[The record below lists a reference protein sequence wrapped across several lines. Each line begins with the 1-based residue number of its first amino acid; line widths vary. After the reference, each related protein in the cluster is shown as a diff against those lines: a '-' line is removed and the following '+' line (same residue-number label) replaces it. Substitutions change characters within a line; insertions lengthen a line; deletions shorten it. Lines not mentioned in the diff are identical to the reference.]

1 MTPAKQAAGND
12 SSAVYRR
19 LLGYVKTY
27 IPVFVASAL
36 CMAVYAATDTG
47 FVALMKPMLDGSFVN
62 KNPTWIAVIPVA
74 ILVLFLI
81 RGVTGFLSA
90 YGMSW
95 IGRGIIKRLRCEMF
109 AKLLDLPAVYYDQHA
124 SGQLISKLTYD
135 VEQVARAST
144 QAITTVIRDS
154 LTIVGLLAW
163 MFYLNWM
170 LSLIFL
176 VVGPFFAI
184 LVTYVNR
191 KFRIIS
197 EKIQASMGDI
207 THVTQE
213 VIDGHRVIKVFGG
226 REHEYA
232 HFDEVNERN
241 QRQILR
247 FAATSAASVPIIQ
260 VIAAL
265 ALVAIL
271 YLTTSETM
279 LEKIT
284 VGGFMSFVGAMMLLL
299 APLKRLTTINSAIQQ
314 GIAAAT
320 SVFRLLDTEGEL
332 DTGTRRI
339 ERVRGEVEYRDVSFV
354 YHLAKGDVIDQVSF
368 HVTPGETVAIVG
380 PSGSGKTTLTSL
392 LLRFYDV
399 DKGTILLDG
408 VDIRELELANL
419 RDQIALVGQNIM
431 LFDDTVA
438 TNIAYGR
445 LSGCSEG
452 DIVRAAEAAHAMD
465 FIRDLPQ
472 GLKTRVG
479 ENGVLLSG
487 GQRQRIAI
495 ARALL
500 KDAPILV
507 LDEATSSLDT
517 ESERHIQDA
526 LDELMRHRTTLV
538 VAHRLSTIEN
548 ADKIIV
554 LADGRI
560 REQGRHAEL
569 LRQGGHY
576 AMLYRLQF
584 GSAAA
589 QTGREAAAP
598 HGHLG

>member
-1 MTPAKQAAGND
+1 MTPAKHAAGQD
-12 SSAVYRR
+12 STAVYRR
-19 LLGYVKTY
+19 LLGYVKSY
-27 IPVFVASAL
+27 IPVFVASTL

-62 KNPTWIAVIPVA
+62 KNPTWIAIIPVA

-124 SGQLISKLTYD
+124 SGQLISKVTYD

-144 QAITTVIRDS
+144 QAITTVIRDT
-154 LTIVGLLAW
+154 LTIIGLLAW

-191 KFRIIS
+191 RFRTIS

-213 VIDGHRVIKVFGG
+213 VIEGHRVIKVFGG
-226 REHEYA
+226 REREYS

-241 QRQILR
+241 QRQLLR
-247 FAATSAASVPIIQ
+247 FAATSAASVPVIQ
-260 VIAAL
+260 VIAAVAL
-265 ALVAIL
+265 AAII
-271 YLTTSETM
+271 YLTTTETM

-284 VGGFMSFVGAMMLLL
+284 VGGFMSFVGAMMMLL

-314 GIAAAT
+314 GIAAAA
-320 SVFRLLDTEGEL
+320 SVFRLLDTEGER

-339 ERVRGEVEYRDVSFV
+339 DRAGGEVEYREVSFV
-354 YHLAKGDVIDQVSF
+354 YDSAKGDVIDQVSF
-368 HVTPGETVAIVG
+368 HVMPGETVAIVG

-408 VDIRELELANL
+408 IDIRELGLANL

-438 TNIAYGR
+438 RNIAYGR
-445 LSGCSEG
+445 LSGCGEE

-465 FIRDLPQ
+465 FIRNLPQ
-472 GLKTRVG
+472 GLNTRVG

-507 LDEATSSLDT
+507 LDEATSALDT
-517 ESERHIQDA
+517 ESERHIQAA

-554 LADGRI
+554 LADGKVT
-560 REQGRHAEL
+560 EQGRHAEL
-569 LRQGGHY
+569 LRKGGHY

-589 QTGREAAAP
+589 QAGREAAAQ